1 MLAAIRI
8 QSWWKGVMLRKII
21 KSIFTKEKQRLLT
34 KIDWK
39 NVSLAKTRYYEFV
52 AVFRAAVVI

>member
-1 MLAAIRI
+1 
-8 QSWWKGVMLRKII
+8 MLRKII